1 MNQERQDVA
10 DQQTFAKGDPE
21 HLILAQTN
29 AMSDPLDVRLMPE
42 QDGAGL
48 LRLLGFLAHTSI
60 LPSTSLRR
68 PFRLLLPS
76 RRPELAPLL
85 QMLPLLKLLLPEV
98 AAHHR
103 VAALIDAISEV
114 LAGHADHTAFPAL
127 KVMVVDKIPL
137 LHHHPG
143 QHRCTSQGGD
153 GRSSGGTNWSQAARH
168 ATPTFDVSGHQ
179 GNAP

>member
-21 HLILAQTN
+21 HLILAQTK

-68 PFRLLLPS
+68 PFHLLLPS

-103 VAALIDAISEV
+103 VAVLVNAIGEV
-114 LAGHADHTAFPAL
+114 LAGFQEKSLNPLYVHTMTLIPP
-127 KVMVVDKIPL
+127 IPL
-137 LHHHPG
+137 
-143 QHRCTSQGGD
+143 
-153 GRSSGGTNWSQAARH
+153 RSRAQQKLPERGHLLPAH
-168 ATPTFDVSGHQ
+168 AMQLLPELFCSVPAQVNTCLE
-179 GNAP
+179 